1 MLTLYKI
8 TYIHPDK
15 ETLFSGLDFVVN
27 KGEKIAVVGN
37 NGGGKSTL
45 LKLIAKKLIPSSG
58 RVATDAVTYYVPQ
71 ILGQYN
77 TATVAHALQ
86 VAGKL
91 NALKQILDGNVT
103 ETNLEI
109 LGDSWDIEERCR
121 EALDFWGLKNVTT
134 DTQMALLS
142 GGQQTKVL
150 LAGIIIH
157 KPDIVLLDEPT
168 NHLDREARTKLFEWI
183 KNATITV
190 IIVSHDRE
198 LLNTVERITE
208 ISGSGIT
215 NYGGNYE
222 FYHSQKQ
229 TESNALQT
237 DIHNKELALKRAR
250 NKERE
255 TNERQQKLDAR
266 GKGKKEK
273 SGVARIMLN
282 TFRNNAENS
291 SAKTKNAHTEKTQE
305 IATELRSLRHDLPGI
320 DKMDFTF
327 KDSELHKGKLLF
339 EGKKLNFSYT
349 TKDVWHK
356 NTDFQ
361 ITSGSR
367 IALQG
372 SNGSGKSTLIKLLLG
387 HLLPTTGTLYVATK
401 NIIYVDQDYS
411 YLNNSLTVFEQAQ
424 KANTSNLP
432 EHEVRMLLTRFLFP
446 QSSIYKLCSTLSGG
460 ERMRL
465 VLCCI
470 TMFDMPLDVLVL
482 DEPTNNLDI
491 QNIQILTT
499 AVNQFKGT
507 LIVVSHDQV
516 FLDSININSKIM
528 L

>member
-1 MLTLYKI
+1 MLSLHKI

-15 ETLFSGLDFVVN
+15 ETLFSGLDFVAN

-37 NGGGKSTL
+37 NGVGKSTL
-45 LKLIAKKLIPSSG
+45 LKLIAKKLKPSSG
-58 RVATDAVTYYVPQ
+58 TVATNAVTYYVPQ

-77 TATVAHALQ
+77 NATVAHALQ
-86 VAGKL
+86 VAVKL
-91 NALKQILDGNVT
+91 NALKQILNGNVT

-109 LGDSWDIEERCR
+109 IGDSWDIEERCR
-121 EALDFWGLKNVTT
+121 EALDFWGLNNITPNT
-134 DTQMALLS
+134 HMALLS
-142 GGQQTKVL
+142 GGEQTKVL
-150 LAGIIIH
+150 LAGIVIH
-157 KPDIVLLDEPT
+157 QPDMVLLDEPT
-168 NHLDREARTKLFEWI
+168 NHLDRQARTMLYEWI
-183 KNATITV
+183 KNTTTTLIT
-190 IIVSHDRE
+190 VSHDRK
-198 LLNTVERITE
+198 LLNMVDRIAE
-208 ISGSGIT
+208 ISGNGIA

-222 FYHSQKQ
+222 FYLSQKQ

-237 DIHNKELALKRAR
+237 NIHNKELALKRAR

-255 TNERQQKLDAR
+255 INERQQKLDAR

-291 SAKTKNAHTEKTQE
+291 SAKTKDAHAEKIQE
-305 IATELRSLRHDLPGI
+305 ITTELRSLRHDLPGI
-320 DKMDFTF
+320 DKMDFNF

-339 EGKKLNFSYT
+339 EANKLNFSYT
-349 TKDVWHK
+349 STNIWH
-356 NTDFQ
+356 NNIDFK
-361 ITSGSR
+361 ITSGGR

-372 SNGSGKSTLIKLLLG
+372 NNGSGKSTLIKLLTG
-387 HLLPTTGTLYVATK
+387 HLLPTTGTLYSATK
-401 NIIYVDQDYS
+401 NIVYVDQDYS
-411 YLNNSLTVFEQAQ
+411 YLNNALTVFEQAQ
-424 KANTSNLP
+424 KANTSNLT
-432 EHEVRMLLTRFLFP
+432 EHEVRMLLARFLFP

-482 DEPTNNLDI
+482 DEPTNNLDL

-507 LIVVSHDQV
+507 LIAVSHDQV
-516 FLDSININSKIM
+516 FLDSININSTIM